1 VLDIQLRILERHS
14 VKLFAVFD
22 YVLTIGVNFRTF
34 LSGSGIVAEQ
44 PVESYG
50 KNLDRILEYL
60 MGLENHL
67 R

>member
-1 VLDIQLRILERHS
+1 MLDIQLRILERHS

-22 YVLTIGVNFRTF
+22 YVLTIEVNFSTF
-34 LSGSGIVAEQ
+34 LSGSGIMAEQ
-44 PVESYG
+44 QMESYG
-50 KNLDRILEYL
+50 KNVDRILEYL